1 MIEITKLLQSH
12 PNSYMYTHLELA
24 DEMAKQEKLQD
35 YRPRLL
41 EYRQRLDGI

>member
-24 DEMAKQEKLQD
+24 DEMAKQEKLQV
-35 YRPRLL
+35 LQAAIM